1 MIVYRFNLFQCEKNF
16 VNSLLIKLISNIKN
30 QQQSEKVIWKKNFRN
45 GFAEPKCV
53 YCISWTTKTTF
64 KTNTV
69 EFIGKVVL
77 NNESYHIHRYSIIS
91 DSKSLYTY
99 MWMLQYLF
107 VDYALHLVFKRCDAE
122 LCIYCFCLGY
132 WYHNYYLIFSSNGL
146 K

>member
-1 MIVYRFNLFQCEKNF
+1 MIVYRFILFQCENNF

-45 GFAEPKCV
+45 GFAGPKCV

-69 EFIGKVVL
+69 EFIAKVVL

-91 DSKSLYTY
+91 DSMSLYTY
-99 MWMLQYLF
+99 MYT
-107 VDYALHLVFKRCDAE
+107 Y
-122 LCIYCFCLGY
+122 
-132 WYHNYYLIFSSNGL
+132 
-146 K
+146 